1 MTGIAPPAAAPEGSA
16 SDELE
21 ALWALP
27 APAVR
32 GPAPRP
38 PRPRVPRPTI
48 FQAWVA
54 TMIYSFAI
62 AFFGGNAAEP
72 SWAGE
77 LQVAFVLGL
86 VSIALLALLAG
97 PRGAYLGSATT
108 AAIGS
113 VLAYACGASEHHAYV
128 LAGIE
133 LVLFAAI
140 AVASFVAALRPAA
153 GRQATSKP

>member
-1 MTGIAPPAAAPEGSA
+1 MTEIAPPAAEREGRAP
-16 SDELE
+16 DELE
-21 ALWALP
+21 ALWQLP
-27 APAVR
+27 ARTVWA
-32 GPAPRP
+32 PAPRV
-38 PRPRVPRPTI
+38 RRRRLPRPTI

-54 TMIYSFAI
+54 TIVYSFAI

-86 VSIALLALLAG
+86 VSIALLALFAG
-97 PRGAYLGSATT
+97 ARGAYLGSAAT

-128 LAGIE
+128 LAGVE
-133 LVLFAAI
+133 LCLFAVI
-140 AVASFVAALRPAA
+140 AVASLVAALRPAHV
-153 GRQATSKP
+153 R

>member
-1 MTGIAPPAAAPEGSA
+1 
-16 SDELE
+16 
-21 ALWALP
+21 
-27 APAVR
+27 
-32 GPAPRP
+32 
-38 PRPRVPRPTI
+38 VPRPTI

-86 VSIALLALLAG
+86 VSIALLAG